1 MKIFEWMMNNW
12 DQLIMIAFALVGAFS
27 AIAKI
32 TPTQKDDVIADAILK
47 VINALALNP
56 KKSSARKD

>member
-47 VINALALNP
+47 VINAL
-56 KKSSARKD
+56 